1 MKDREQEWLD
11 RIGNGDFSAFRLLM
25 ERHQAKL
32 YDLAVQM
39 LGNREDAEDAVQESF
54 VKIYQA
60 LPRFRRQSGLN
71 TWMYRIVVNT
81 CTDLL
86 RKRKRR
92 LPLDD
97 SYSLEGRVS
106 VRFSPGHEDPEK
118 NAEAEDFARLFRKAV
133 AELSPRERAVVV
145 LRHMEELPLQ
155 EIGRVL
161 GLSTGTVKSLH
172 FRAIRKLR
180 MSLRRLGFEES
191 EVP

>member
-25 ERHQAKL
+25 ERYQAKL

-97 SYSLEGRVS
+97 SYSLEGQVS
-106 VRFSPGHEDPEK
+106 ARFSPGHEDPEK